1 MYELIIYVDELDKV
15 SQTEHGREI
24 IGILTHLT
32 DPVQNKEFS
41 DKYFQGIEF
50 DLSKALF
57 VFSYNDR
64 SKVDRILRDR
74 IQEIRINSL
83 VKREKL
89 VISNR
94 YILPDIY
101 KSVGFSKEE
110 ISFDNDILSDL
121 IDNYTY
127 EAGVRKLNEILFDI
141 VRELNVKKILN
152 EDITF
157 PLKVSKEFI
166 KDFMSHKPRVQRK
179 K

>member
-1 MYELIIYVDELDKV
+1 M
-15 SQTEHGREI
+15 
-24 IGILTHLT
+24 
-32 DPVQNKEFS
+32 
-41 DKYFQGIEF
+41 
-50 DLSKALF
+50 
-57 VFSYNDR
+57 
-64 SKVDRILRDR
+64 
-74 IQEIRINSL
+74 RINSL

-101 KSVGFSKEE
+101 SVGFSKEE
-110 ISFDNDILSDL
+110 ISFDNDVWL

-179 K
+179 KLPRKHK